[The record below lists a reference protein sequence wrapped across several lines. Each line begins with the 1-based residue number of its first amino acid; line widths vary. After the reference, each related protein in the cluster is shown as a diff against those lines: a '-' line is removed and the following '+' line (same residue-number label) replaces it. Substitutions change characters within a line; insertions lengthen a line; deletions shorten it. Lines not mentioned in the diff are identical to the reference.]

1 MTSENNR
8 ELLRA
13 KLRDKVEESRIERSN
28 KNIKNK
34 ILHQTLKEM
43 GIDRDKLTKDM
54 EEVKKEG
61 LTINLTK

>member
-54 EEVKKEG
+54 EEVKKVG

>member
-43 GIDRDKLTKDM
+43 GIDKDKLTKDM
-54 EEVKKEG
+54 ENVKKEG

>member
-43 GIDRDKLTKDM
+43 GIDKDKLTKDM
-54 EEVKKEG
+54 EDVKKEG